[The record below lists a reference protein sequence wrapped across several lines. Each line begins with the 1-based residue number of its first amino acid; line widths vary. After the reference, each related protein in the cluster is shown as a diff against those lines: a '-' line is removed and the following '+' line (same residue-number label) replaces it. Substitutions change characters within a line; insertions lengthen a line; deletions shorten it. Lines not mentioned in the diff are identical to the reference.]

1 MSMKKALRNYFTEM
15 MVECGHIIEM
25 DGRICHM

>member
-1 MSMKKALRNYFTEM
+1 MSMKQSIKNYFTEM
-15 MVECGHIIEM
+15 LVECGQIIEM